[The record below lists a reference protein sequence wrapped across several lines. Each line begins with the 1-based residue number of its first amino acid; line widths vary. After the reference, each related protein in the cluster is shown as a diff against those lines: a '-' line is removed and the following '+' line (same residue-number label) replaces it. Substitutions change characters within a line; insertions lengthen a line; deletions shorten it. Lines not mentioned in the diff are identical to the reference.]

1 MGFRQRSVLR
11 FNDAMVISPKG
22 NGTDHLFHHPRFT
35 QCSPAF
41 LHMRVLVQYQSYV
54 IPVDTKP
61 TATVAELAAAIP
73 DAAKFHLNIRLS
85 RNLTLSFRRIV
96 LSEKLTLEECRLIDG
111 SLLVA
116 DGEKLLDSSIIRLK
130 TLTGRVYEY
139 RRELDDSVAAAKQW
153 ISEQMGYPVER
164 TRIICPPLRRE
175 LKDEELFTVLDLP
188 PETMLFVVARL
199 GGGG

>member
-1 MGFRQRSVLR
+1 
-11 FNDAMVISPKG
+11 MVITPKG
-22 NGTDHLFHHPRFT
+22 NGTDHRFYHPRFT
-35 QCSPAF
+35 QCSQAF
-41 LHMRVLVQYQSYV
+41 LHMRILVQYQSYV
-54 IPVDTKP
+54 LPVDTKP

-139 RRELDDSVAAAKQW
+139 RRELDDSVGAAKQW

-188 PETMLFVVARL
+188 PETILFVVARL